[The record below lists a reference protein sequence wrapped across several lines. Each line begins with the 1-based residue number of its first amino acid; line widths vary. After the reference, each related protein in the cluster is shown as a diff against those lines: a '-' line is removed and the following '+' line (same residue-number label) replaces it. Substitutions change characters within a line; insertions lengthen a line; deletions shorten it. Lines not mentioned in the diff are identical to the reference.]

1 MGVGHG
7 VAWVL
12 VRAAYRV
19 GIQNGQIDLW
29 ACVFTDQGLR
39 VAMYQKKDLTSE
51 FVMRSDDVYS
61 IGFYQPLQF
70 SSDTDTPLA
79 FATIDV
85 KNQLHIWYPFVGGV
99 EVA

>member
-1 MGVGHG
+1 M
-7 VAWVL
+7 L
-12 VRAAYRV
+12 VRSTDRV
-19 GIQNGQIDLW
+19 GLQSSQIDLW

-51 FVMRSDDVYS
+51 FVMRSGDVYS

-70 SSDTDTPLA
+70 SSDTAKSPLA

-85 KNQLHIWYPFVGGV
+85 KNQLHIWFPFVGGV

>member
-1 MGVGHG
+1 M
-7 VAWVL
+7 
-12 VRAAYRV
+12 
-19 GIQNGQIDLW
+19 
-29 ACVFTDQGLR
+29 FTDQGLR

-70 SSDTDTPLA
+70 SSYTAKSPLA

-85 KNQLHIWYPFVGGV
+85 KNQLHIWFPFVGGV